1 MLDFVLTLV
10 ASPLIYVVVLGVCA
24 GDAVF
29 PVLPSESVLI
39 ALGVLAA
46 TEGDPSLVPLILC
59 GIVGALIGDHLAY
72 ALGRKAG
79 PAVKERYLAGEKRSR
94 LVNKLERGLQLRGGS
109 AILVGRYVPGGR
121 TAVAMLSGSMRFPLR
136 IFTPFDLL
144 AAITW
149 SLYGCLLGYWGGKT
163 FENTWT
169 ALIVAFA
176 VAFVLFLASEALRY
190 VWERRRDST
199 A

>member
-1 MLDFVLTLV
+1 MLDFILALV
-10 ASPLIYVVVLGVCA
+10 ASPLIYLVVLGVCA

-46 TEGDPSLVPLILC
+46 AEGDISLGLLIVC
-59 GIVGALIGDHLAY
+59 GIVGALVGDHIAY
-72 ALGRKAG
+72 GLGRKAG
-79 PAVKERYLAGEKRSR
+79 PAVKERYLAGEKRAR
-94 LVNKLERGLQLRGGS
+94 LVAKLERGLQLRGGS

-121 TAVAMLSGSMRFPLR
+121 TAVAMLAGSMRFPLR
-136 IFTPFDLL
+136 VFTPFDVV
-144 AAITW
+144 AAVTW

-169 ALIVAFA
+169 ALAVAFTI
-176 VAFVLFLASEALRY
+176 AFVLFLVSELVRY
-190 VWERRRDST
+190 LWERRT
-199 A
+199 ATT

>member
-1 MLDFVLTLV
+1 VLDFILALV
-10 ASPLIYVVVLGVCA
+10 ASPVIYLVVYGVCA

-46 TEGDPSLVPLILC
+46 SEGDPSLLPLILV
-59 GIVGALIGDHLAY
+59 GIAGALTGDHIAY
-72 ALGRKAG
+72 FLGRKAG
-79 PAVKERYLAGEKRSR
+79 PAVKERYLAGEKRAR
-94 LVNKLERGLQLRGGS
+94 LVARLERGLQLRGGS

-121 TAVAMLSGSMRFPLR
+121 TAVTMLAGSMKFPLR
-136 IFTPFDLL
+136 IFTPFDVL
-144 AAITW
+144 AAVSW

-169 ALIVAFA
+169 ALAVAFV
-176 VAFVLFLASEALRY
+176 VAFVLFLVSEVVRY
-190 VWERRRDST
+190 VWERRREP